1 MKALVLALSCFVAMA
16 VLLAPA
22 QNTDAGFQMAS
33 VVSIDKVP
41 ADARHPENANQYKIA
56 MRMGDT
62 IYNCHANGSPS
73 VFIDWSPNKQF
84 PAQVNGKVLQVKNKD
99 GQIVDLEITGK
110 KTVK

>member
-1 MKALVLALSCFVAMA
+1 MKTRLLAVTCFVALAALIAYAQTTPPGFEMA
-16 VLLAPA
+16 
-22 QNTDAGFQMAS
+22 T

-62 IYNCHANGSPS
+62 IYNCHANGSPA

-99 GQIVDLEITGK
+99 GQMVDLNITGK
-110 KTVK
+110 KAAK